1 MICIIYKHPHFLQAG
16 NNWGSC
22 VEQGIDGA
30 SLGCGPQETFRACS
44 DIAIAGAAVKPA
56 VLHLNP
62 NK

>member
-1 MICIIYKHPHFLQAG
+1 MKMSKSQAG

-22 VEQGIDGA
+22 GEDGGEDLKAA

-44 DIAIAGAAVKPA
+44 DIAISGHSVKSN
-56 VLHLNP
+56 LWTLNP

>member
-1 MICIIYKHPHFLQAG
+1 M
-16 NNWGSC
+16 
-22 VEQGIDGA
+22 EQGIDGA

-56 VLHLNP
+56 VFQLNP